1 MVNFT
6 YTSENLAHRGH
17 SSLLLSAICLRCYS
31 QARGPE
37 KHIPVIRT
45 LWFDLNPLI
54 LPQPISRLGNNF
66 FFKLLIKWHSHSKCS
81 KTSILLNKMFLMSD
95 VTECVCVFNING
107 SWCMCLLTR
116 CCLLGLTLFSVYT
129 LPSVHYRGPHV
140 TFLLKDEYGR
150 SLLFKQVTS
159 CSSVGMTY
167 AQLEQHWNKKR
178 GKIFST
184 LFMYS

>member
-6 YTSENLAHRGH
+6 YTSENLAHFRGH
-17 SSLLLSAICLRCYS
+17 SSLLLSAICLGCYS
-31 QARGPE
+31 QERGPE

-45 LWFDLNPLI
+45 PWFDLNLLI

-116 CCLLGLTLFSVYT
+116 CCLLGLTLCLHFT
-129 LPSVHYRGPHV
+129 LCS
-140 TFLLKDEYGR
+140 LQR
-150 SLLFKQVTS
+150 SSCYILIKGWIWKITAVQTS
-159 CSSVGMTY
+159 
-167 AQLEQHWNKKR
+167 H
-178 GKIFST
+178 
-184 LFMYS
+184 

>member
-66 FFKLLIKWHSHSKCS
+66 FFKLLVKWHSHSKCS

-107 SWCMCLLTR
+107 ILVHVLTDKM
-116 CCLLGLTLFSVYT
+116 
-129 LPSVHYRGPHV
+129 LPSGFDFVSCLHFTLCSRQ
-140 TFLLKDEYGR
+140 R
-150 SLLFKQVTS
+150 SSCYILIKGWIWKITAVQTS
-159 CSSVGMTY
+159 
-167 AQLEQHWNKKR
+167 H
-178 GKIFST
+178 
-184 LFMYS
+184 